1 MKQRIISA
9 LIGLTILAVVILCF
23 NTMVLNF
30 AVSAIIIIAID
41 ELLSAS
47 DCKKNKAIY
56 FTALSF
62 GGAIPFLK
70 IQMLANKLPCIMFL
84 FTLILFCIMLKY
96 HGELDF
102 FRVGFSFCFTLAI
115 SLSATCLVFMRD
127 LHGNAVGLFAIIV
140 TLTGAWMSDTG
151 AYFFG
156 ITMGK
161 RKLAPLISPKKTVEG
176 AIGGIVT
183 ALLAQLLFSY
193 IYSLILSKFGI
204 SAEINYLALA
214 ICSPLISLVSIV
226 GDLTASII
234 KRQCNIKDFGKI
246 MPGHGGV
253 LDRFDSVL
261 MVIPFVYNLFLFF
274 PLIKIL

>member
-1 MKQRIISA
+1 
-9 LIGLTILAVVILCF
+9 
-23 NTMVLNF
+23 
-30 AVSAIIIIAID
+30 
-41 ELLSAS
+41 
-47 DCKKNKAIY
+47 
-56 FTALSF
+56 
-62 GGAIPFLK
+62 
-70 IQMLANKLPCIMFL
+70 
-84 FTLILFCIMLKY
+84 

-115 SLSATCLVFMRD
+115 ALSATCLVYMRD
-127 LHGNAVGLFAIIV
+127 LYGNAVGLYAIIV

-176 AIGGIVT
+176 ALGGVVT
-183 ALLAQLLFSY
+183 ALAAQLLFSY
-193 IYSLILSKFGI
+193 IYSLILLKLGI
-204 SAEINYLALA
+204 HCHINYVFLA
-214 ICSPLISLVSIV
+214 ICSPLISLVSMV

-234 KRQCNIKDFGKI
+234 KRQCGIKDFGKI

-253 LDRFDSVL
+253 LDRFDSVF

-274 PLIKIL
+274 PLIQIK